1 MSMATFMLQALVGD
15 TSLDYWVDA
24 ITQKGLYQV
33 RDDLLGS
40 CKFAGM
46 NHKMALTALKG
57 ATGLEISQEDL
68 LAAVRRA
75 FLRGLLLEEKQGYGE
90 ADYTLPAQVFE
101 SPNPNTDTPP
111 FITPEFF
118 SELRAKVWA
127 VFRPE
132 MEALKT

>member
-1 MSMATFMLQALVGD
+1 MTMATFMLAALVGD

-24 ITQKGLYQV
+24 ITAKGLFQV

-46 NHKMALTALKG
+46 NHKMALVALKDV
-57 ATGLEISQEDL
+57 GLEVSQEDL

-75 FLRGLLLEEKQGYGE
+75 FLRGLALEARQGYDDT
-90 ADYTLPAQVFE
+90 DYTLPAQVFE
-101 SPNPNTDTPP
+101 DPNPGLGTPS

-118 SELRAKVWA
+118 GQLKARVWE

-132 MEALKT
+132 MEALSN